1 MVVQLPYLEAL
12 EITAH
17 EAGILPAW
25 LCAVHIGTYM
35 LKIEN
40 IYGLYE
46 LGRRLQELN
55 DKLSSKYSLGEIAIN
70 CEQVK
75 QGLAYLL
82 NDHVLPLRSSKESAT
97 KLFQSICDMT
107 TAGQL
112 KQNWQEPL
120 NSFYTQPIAQN
131 IANFQGALSEEV
143 RQIPLFFVDAE
154 GNLSTDKLLKGAHDG
169 YPSHVKTILTQLCK
183 DEIDEAGRCL
193 VFERATAS
201 GFHILRSVEIVV
213 KQYLAMIPGF
223 TIPPL
228 NRNWGEYI
236 KLLSSNGAD
245 TKVTDHLQRIKDNYR
260 NPLMHPED
268 TLELHEAASLFAV
281 CQSMTESIVADMK
294 KRGFIQ

>member
-112 KQNWQEPL
+112 RRL
-120 NSFYTQPIAQN
+120 
-131 IANFQGALSEEV
+131 
-143 RQIPLFFVDAE
+143 
-154 GNLSTDKLLKGAHDG
+154 
-169 YPSHVKTILTQLCK
+169 
-183 DEIDEAGRCL
+183 
-193 VFERATAS
+193 
-201 GFHILRSVEIVV
+201 
-213 KQYLAMIPGF
+213 
-223 TIPPL
+223 
-228 NRNWGEYI
+228 
-236 KLLSSNGAD
+236 
-245 TKVTDHLQRIKDNYR
+245 
-260 NPLMHPED
+260 
-268 TLELHEAASLFAV
+268 
-281 CQSMTESIVADMK
+281 
-294 KRGFIQ
+294 